1 MWSAMGEE
9 IADGSARPEDRERFA
24 ERCRE
29 GLVALQGLLARP
41 GFGEGPDSMGVELE
55 VGLIDARAQPAPVNH
70 QVIETAAEP
79 GLALELDRF
88 NLEYNCPP
96 QRLTGAPFS
105 AIGDDLSAALGR
117 IEAAAA
123 VHGARPVAVGILP
136 TLRAEHLGA
145 GAMSDS
151 PRYRALNAGLRGLRG
166 GPFEIRIQGIESLD
180 TTWDDVTLEGAATG
194 LHVHLRV
201 PPERFA
207 ATMNAAQMA
216 TGPVLAAA
224 VNSPLLMGRVLWQET
239 RIAVFGQAVD
249 DRAPVTAAWL
259 PSRAS
264 FGHGWVA
271 DALDPFSESVALH
284 VPILPVLGDEDP
296 LAVLRAGGVPS
307 LDELRLH
314 HGTVWRWNR
323 TVLALGDD
331 PHLRLEMRALPGG
344 PSPRDMAAN
353 VAFMVG
359 LTLSVAAEM
368 GWMAR
373 SMPFD
378 MARRNFYTAA
388 RQGLEAELLWPSPTA
403 PSPRPAHAP
412 DLVRRLIPRAADAL
426 AMAGVDRR
434 EAEALLEIVH
444 ARADRGATGASWQR
458 RALAALERHLS
469 RDEALARMTE
479 EYLARCREGAPVA
492 EWNLPGS

>member
-1 MWSAMGEE
+1 MGEE
-9 IADGSARPEDRERFA
+9 IPDGSARPEDRERFA

-29 GLVALQGLLARP
+29 GLVALQGLLERP

-79 GLALELDRF
+79 DLELELDRF
-88 NLEYNCPP
+88 NLEYNCAP
-96 QRLTGAPFS
+96 QRLSGAPFS
-105 AIGDDLSAALGR
+105 AIADDLSGALGR
-117 IEAAAA
+117 IERAAA

-151 PRYRALNAGLRGLRG
+151 PRYRALNAGLRDLRG
-166 GPFEIRIQGIESLD
+166 GPFEIRIQGAESLE

-194 LHVHLRV
+194 LHIHLRV
-201 PPERFA
+201 SPGRFA
-207 ATMNAAQMA
+207 ATLNAAQMA
-216 TGPVLAAA
+216 TAPVLAAA
-224 VNSPLLMGRVLWQET
+224 VNSPLLMGRVLWHET
-239 RIAVFGQAVD
+239 RVALFGQAVD

-271 DALDPFSESVALH
+271 DALDPFTESVALH

-296 LAVLRAGGVPS
+296 LAVLRGGGVPS
-307 LDELRLH
+307 FDELRLH

-331 PHLRLEMRALPGG
+331 PHLRVEMRALPGG

-359 LTLSVAAEM
+359 LTLSVAAEI

-426 AMAGVDRR
+426 VMAGVDRR
-434 EAEALLEIVH
+434 EAEGLLELVH
-444 ARADRGATGASWQR
+444 ARADHGATGASWQR
-458 RALAALERHLS
+458 RALAALERDLS
-469 RDEALARMTE
+469 RDEALARLTE
-479 EYLARCREGAPVA
+479 EYVARCREGAPVA
-492 EWNLPGS
+492 EWTLPG